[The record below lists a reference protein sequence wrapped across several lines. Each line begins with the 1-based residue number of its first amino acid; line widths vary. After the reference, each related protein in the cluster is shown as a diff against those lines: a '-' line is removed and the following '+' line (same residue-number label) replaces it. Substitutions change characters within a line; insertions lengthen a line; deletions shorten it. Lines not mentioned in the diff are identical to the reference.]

1 MNQHM
6 QAFKTAHRRLYTF
19 MLSSLLC
26 ILLAALIWF
35 EYQYLLPGMDWIKTF
50 RPATLELLSGRTPYA
65 VRTFFM
71 PPWALLPFVP
81 FVWLPERLGG
91 LILTN
96 LGILA
101 YVYILYKIKAR
112 PAAALAFLLS
122 PAAIVG
128 LHSGNIDW
136 LVMLGFVLPPPI
148 GLFLVLI
155 KPQVGIAVAVYWL
168 FMGWKEGKLKK
179 VLQTFTPVL
188 VAYLLSFAA
197 YGLWLLK
204 VDNLVQGSSQRG
216 YMDINMW
223 PVSIPIGLVL
233 LVMAL
238 RQRNQFFAF
247 MASPFLSPYVGGNSY
262 AVVILGLARYPWEAV
277 VASAGLWIAM
287 LLYRIYP

>member
-1 MNQHM
+1 M
-6 QAFKTAHRRLYTF
+6 QKNIQTLKTAHRWAYTFILYT
-19 MLSSLLC
+19 LLGISLAVLFW
-26 ILLAALIWF
+26 L
-35 EYQYLLPGMDWIKTF
+35 EYRYLLPGLDWIKTF

-91 LILTN
+91 VILTN

-101 YVYILYKIKAR
+101 YVYLLYKLKAR

-148 GLFLVLI
+148 GLLLVMI

-168 FMGWKEGKLKK
+168 FIGWKEGKIKK
-179 VLQTFTPVL
+179 VFQSFTPV
-188 VAYLLSFAA
+188 VIAYLLSFAA
-197 YGLWLLK
+197 YGFWLQK
-204 VDNLVQGSSQRG
+204 VDTLVEGSSLRS
-216 YMDINMW
+216 YMDINLW
-223 PVSIPIGLVL
+223 PVSIPLGLVL
-233 LVMAL
+233 LVIAL

-247 MASPFLSPYVGGNSY
+247 MASPFLSPYVGANSY
-262 AVVILGLARYPWEAV
+262 AVVILGLARYPLEAV
-277 VASAGLWIAM
+277 AASAGLWIAM
-287 LLYRIYP
+287 LVYRIYP